1 MGVWECE
8 DVVVWDGGSVIE
20 IVTYVEGLARVRVP
34 IEASTVDLEEEA
46 DEGVLPERARTRP
59 RHDTGVPEVVAD
71 ELGRVV
77 VAQEADVGVEGAP
90 GRVENARE
98 GLLNVGAGVAGRA
111 PLEVGQT
118 SVVAQGGDDLL
129 KRVNRDA
136 PSHIT
141 DFQGACFR
149 VKKLVCTGLINMHG
163 THGAV
168 FTLILEDG
176 GTMLPQEARR
186 RHGSAEGVARWR
198 HDDDG
203 GGGGGVFVVA
213 AACLLA
219 CLLAADAAA
228 VVVVVAV
235 AFAMFRCRWGGRIRN
250 AQLKLQI

>member
-1 MGVWECE
+1 M
-8 DVVVWDGGSVIE
+8 
-20 IVTYVEGLARVRVP
+20 P

-46 DEGVLPERARTRP
+46 DEGVLPECARTRP
-59 RHDTGVPEVVAD
+59 RHDTGVPEMVAD
-71 ELGRVV
+71 ELDSVAA
-77 VAQEADVGVEGAP
+77 AQEVDVGVEGAP

-98 GLLNVGAGVAGRA
+98 GLLDVGAGVTGRA

-136 PSHIT
+136 PCHMT
-141 DFQGACFR
+141 NFQGACLR

-176 GTMLPQEARR
+176 GTALPQEPRR

-198 HDDDG
+198 HDDDD

-213 AACLLA
+213 AA

-235 AFAMFRCRWGGRIRN
+235 VVAAAVAAAFAMFCCRWGGRIRN